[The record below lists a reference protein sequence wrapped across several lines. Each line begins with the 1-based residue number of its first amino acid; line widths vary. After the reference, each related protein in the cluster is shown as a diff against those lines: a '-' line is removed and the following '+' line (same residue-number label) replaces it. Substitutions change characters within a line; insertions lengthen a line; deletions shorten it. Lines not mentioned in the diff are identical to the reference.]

1 MKRKNMKEEK
11 ILAGPDEDHED
22 SRSKSSEKASEKEFE
37 SRRHKPQQ
45 NEREDPSHLAA
56 IRSRSRNPHPPLS
69 RPQTLCTTRSE
80 RSYGGEDG
88 YSCFHDD
95 DQDAEARPNDDE
107 EKQFEVKWDGESD
120 PMNPRNRKKAQKWMI
135 VLIMASSALCV

>member
-1 MKRKNMKEEK
+1 MKEEK
-11 ILAGPDEDHED
+11 ISVDSDADRDD
-22 SRSKSSEKASEKEFE
+22 SRSMLTEKDNEHECE
-37 SRRHKPQQ
+37 SRAQRSRQDEPEH
-45 NEREDPSHLAA
+45 SSYLAP
-56 IRSRSRNPHPPLS
+56 IRSTSRIPQTPLS
-69 RPQTLCTTRSE
+69 RPQTLHTIRSE

-88 YSCFHDD
+88 FSCFQEDIR
-95 DQDAEARPNDDE
+95 DAEAGPDNAE